1 MMSLPEIFTEVELK
15 IHPAIF
21 QPPNSV
27 TSILNGK
34 TIRVTQ
40 KEDYLIATGKFQDIK
55 DFYKSCIKIQTTHN
69 RPKHPKQQ
77 EMSMSSHT
85 TASPGSAQNDPSVF
99 DPIKV
104 DDTVMQYIKE
114 KKSKEFEAIQKRRGV
129 SINTLKNYLTFTP
142 QTGKNIHAQFAREEF
157 ITLYQKIAIGLQ
169 IRNHNYSRDIFEFCS
184 SEFPELLINLSS
196 DRKQMQLIG
205 DFISL
210 ERFDTCLKGSD
221 WRRYSLHQTPS
232 RTMTHYDTP
241 RTQPA
246 KHEKTTDQAKDET
259 CPICLETIKMPE
271 STVLTKCQHRF
282 CKDCLDTAFQLK
294 PACPICGEIYGS
306 LTGTQPKGGTMTV
319 SRDRSCLPGYKGYGT
334 IVITYYIPSGSQ
346 GVEHPNP
353 GMPYH
358 GASRIAY
365 LPDSKEGTHVL
376 KLLQRAFDQRLT
388 FTIGRSS
395 TTGKNNVV
403 TWNDIHHKTSRD
415 GGPTHYGYPDPDY
428 LKRVQD
434 ELKAK
439 GIY

>member
-1 MMSLPEIFTEVELK
+1 MMSLPEIFTEVKLK

-40 KEDYLIATGKFQDIK
+40 KGDYLIATGKFQDIN
-55 DFYKSCIKIQTTHN
+55 DFYKSCIKLQTTHN

-85 TASPGSAQNDPSVF
+85 TASLRSAQNDPSVIK
-99 DPIKV
+99 PIEV
-104 DDTVMQYIKE
+104 DDTVMHYIKE
-114 KKSKEFEAIQKRRGV
+114 KKAEEFEAIQKRHAV
-129 SINTLKNYLTFTP
+129 SINRLKNSLSFRS
-142 QTGKNIHAQFAREEF
+142 QTGKSIHAQFAREEF
-157 ITLYQKIAIGLQ
+157 IKLYQKIATGLQ
-169 IRNHNYSRDIFEFCS
+169 IRNHAYSPDIIALCS

-196 DRKQMQLIG
+196 DRKQMQLVG

-210 ERFDTCLKGSD
+210 QRFDKCLKESD
-221 WRRYSLHQTPS
+221 WRRYSLHQSPS
-232 RTMTHYDTP
+232 RRKDFDTP
-241 RTQPA
+241 RNQPA

-282 CKDCLDTAFQLK
+282 CKDCLKRAFQLK

-319 SRDRSCLPGYKGYGT
+319 SRDKSGLPGYERLET

-353 GMPYH
+353 GMSYH

-365 LPDSKEGTHVL
+365 LPDSTEGNHVL

>member
-1 MMSLPEIFTEVELK
+1 MVSLPEIFTEVQLK

-34 TIRVTQ
+34 TIRVNQ
-40 KEDYLIATGKFQDIK
+40 KGDYFVATGKFQDIK
-55 DFYKSCIKIQTTHN
+55 DIYKSCIKIQTTHN

-85 TASPGSAQNDPSVF
+85 TASLGSAQNDPLVVK
-99 DPIKV
+99 PIEV
-104 DDTVMQYIKE
+104 DDIVMHYIE
-114 KKSKEFEAIQKRRGV
+114 QKKSEEFKAIQKRHAV
-129 SINTLKNYLTFTP
+129 SINTFKNSLTFTP
-142 QTGKNIHAQFAREEF
+142 QTGKSIHAQFAQEEF
-157 ITLYQKIAIGLQ
+157 ITLYQKIATGLQ
-169 IRNHNYSRDIFEFCS
+169 IRNHPYSRDIFAFCS
-184 SEFPELLINLSS
+184 SEFPELLIIPSR
-196 DRKQMQLIG
+196 DKKQMNLIG
-205 DFISL
+205 DFISI

-221 WRRYSLHQTPS
+221 WRSDYSLHQTPT
-232 RTMTHYDTP
+232 RTKDYDTP
-241 RTQPA
+241 RTQPT
-246 KHEKTTDQAKDET
+246 KQEKTTDQAKDET
-259 CPICLETIKMPE
+259 CPICLETIKMAE

-282 CKDCLDTAFQLK
+282 CKDCLDRAFQLK

-319 SRDRSCLPGYKGYGT
+319 SWDRSSLAGYQRCGT

-353 GMPYH
+353 GMSYH
-358 GASRIAY
+358 GVSRIAY
-365 LPDSKEGTHVL
+365 LPDSTEGNHVL
-376 KLLQRAFDQRLT
+376 MLLQRAFDQRLT

-415 GGPTHYGYPDPDY
+415 GGQTHYGYPDPDY